1 MLATIS
7 LAKNIKTRRYI
18 MEIIK
23 EAIHNYDFTL
33 CNCDN
38 NNSTDSCPG
47 GHDATW
53 DQCAA
58 N

>member
-7 LAKNIKTRRYI
+7 IAKNIKTRRYI

-23 EAIHNYDFTL
+23 EAVHNYDFAL
-33 CNCDN
+33 CNCDK
-38 NNSTDSCPG
+38 DSCPG